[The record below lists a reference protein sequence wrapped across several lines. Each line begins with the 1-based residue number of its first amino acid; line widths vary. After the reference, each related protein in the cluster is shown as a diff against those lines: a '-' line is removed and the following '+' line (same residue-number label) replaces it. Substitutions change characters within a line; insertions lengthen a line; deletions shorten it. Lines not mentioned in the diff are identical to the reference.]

1 MGSVASGGPALPSYL
16 FAAEREGEASM
27 EKRVAEDYLQTVAG
41 RDALAH
47 MGSAGF
53 EGYGQEAQAG
63 GEAEAGVGVLPWDGD
78 TVYRTKVLWNGDGEM
93 LRVSERGRIIGWKE
107 SNVVA
112 PHTTELADGSVRLRF
127 TVFAP
132 GQMSE
137 WNPGRVGLLESFDI
151 VFSPDRGE
159 YVGAFQRQG
168 EGILTTRGWR
178 HDASPE
184 GQLIAQI
191 VGKWEPAP
199 EDDSQWMAG
208 MTIARDGTF
217 RTKWNSFHNRHE
229 VTDGL
234 VRVESAETRTINL
247 KRTCEG
253 ALRCRA
259 GTFGVVFALV
269 LGPCGAS
276 PLQSLGCAY
285 IYAYVYVYV
294 CTCTCTYIHIYNVH
308 THTVYVHIC
317 TYLLYA
323 HACVCVCVCVCVYVY
338 VYT

>member
-1 MGSVASGGPALPSYL
+1 
-16 FAAEREGEASM
+16 
-27 EKRVAEDYLQTVAG
+27 
-41 RDALAH
+41 

-247 KRTCEG
+247 KRTCEDANDHVFEVAQDGNRMTGRCIQSGCTYTLSRVSRAGG
-253 ALRCRA
+253 AQRQRSIAELTTAMPKVVREESVDSVGCPVCMNAWSDAGVVRVETACKHSFCIKCIVSVCNLTPPVTSGRCALCRA
-259 GTFGVVFALV
+259 TVTLDALKKV
-269 LGPCGAS
+269 ERPDA
-276 PLQSLGCAY
+276 
-285 IYAYVYVYV
+285 
-294 CTCTCTYIHIYNVH
+294 
-308 THTVYVHIC
+308 
-317 TYLLYA
+317 
-323 HACVCVCVCVCVYVY
+323 
-338 VYT
+338 